1 MNASGPAI
9 LLIEGDYDDASQM
22 ERVLRKYRI
31 ANLVKTVADADEA
44 LRLLSGGLSA
54 STELILM
61 NYRLNGKPAME
72 AVIRIRGLPG
82 LEQVP
87 VIVSC
92 ATPED
97 QNQVKQWG
105 IARVASISKPAGFFK
120 LLEGIQKLEMHWQVF
135 GSKP

>member
-1 MNASGPAI
+1 MNATGPGI
-9 LLIEGDYDDASQM
+9 LLIEGDYDDANQM

-31 ANLVKTVADADEA
+31 ANHVETVADADEA
-44 LRLLSGGLSA
+44 LRALTGGGA
-54 STELILM
+54 ARTELILM
-61 NYRLNGKPAME
+61 NYRLTGKPAME

-105 IARVASISKPAGFFK
+105 IKRVASISKPAGFFK

>member
-1 MNASGPAI
+1 MNAAGPGI

-31 ANLVKTVADADEA
+31 ANHVQTVADADEA
-44 LRLLSGGLSA
+44 LRLLKGGLA
-54 STELILM
+54 PRTELILM
-61 NYRLNGKPAME
+61 NYRLSGKPAME

-82 LEQVP
+82 MEQVP
-87 VIVSC
+87 IIVSC
-92 ATPED
+92 AAPEE

-105 IARVASISKPAGFFK
+105 IPRVASISKPAGFFK

>member
-1 MNASGPAI
+1 VNATGPGI
-9 LLIEGDYDDASQM
+9 LLIEGDYDDANQM

-31 ANLVKTVADADEA
+31 ANHVETAADADEA
-44 LRLLSGGLSA
+44 LRLLSGGLA
-54 STELILM
+54 ARTELILM
-61 NYRLNGKPAME
+61 SHRLTGKPAME

-92 ATPED
+92 ATPEE

-105 IARVASISKPAGFFK
+105 IKRVASISKPAGFFK